1 MYFVKNRKFGFA
13 FVGALSAAAL
23 LAIAIFGIPTG
34 IDFTGGNLAEVK
46 YAGIRPDQPQVLTR
60 LVDAGI
66 TDASVRPVGIDG
78 YIVRMPSLSAEQQ
91 GALASAMSIGE
102 AKAEIV
108 RMTDVGPSIG
118 TELYRKS
125 VVAIILVVL
134 AILVYLAY
142 AFRSPK
148 LEKKGD
154 KEVVVD
160 DVSSWWYGLIAIIT
174 LAHDILIPVGMVAV
188 LGYTIGAQVDT
199 LFITALLTIL
209 GYSVNDTIVIFD
221 RVRENVRAN
230 ISAKTKETYAH
241 LVGRALSETYGRS
254 INTSLTTILALAAL
268 YVFGPEST
276 QLFALTLILGVVA
289 GTYSSI
295 MLAAPLLVTVHSR
308 KKQETKA

>member
-1 MYFVKNRKFGFA
+1 MYFVKNRKLGYA
-13 FVGALSAAAL
+13 FVGALSAAAF

-46 YAGIRPDQPQVLTR
+46 YAGIRPDQPQVLTQ

-78 YIVRMPSLSAEQQ
+78 YIVRMPSLSASQQ
-91 GALASAMSIGE
+91 GSLESVLTIGD
-102 AKAEIV
+102 AQADIV
-108 RMTDVGPSIG
+108 RMTDVGSSIG

-125 VVAIILVVL
+125 VVAIVLVVL
-134 AILVYLAY
+134 AILIYLAF
-142 AFRSPK
+142 AFRPPK

-154 KEVVVD
+154 KEIIVD

-230 ISAKTKETYAH
+230 ITAKTKETYAH
-241 LVGRALSETYGRS
+241 LVGKALSETYGRS
-254 INTSLTTILALAAL
+254 INTSLTTILALTAL
-268 YVFGPEST
+268 YFFGPEST

-295 MLAAPLLVTVHSR
+295 MLAAPLLVTMHGR
-308 KKQETKA
+308 KK

>member
-1 MYFVKNRKFGFA
+1 MYFVKNRKIGYA
-13 FVGALSAAAL
+13 FVGALSAAAF
-23 LAIAIFGIPTG
+23 LAISIFGIPTG

-46 YAGIRPDQPQVLTR
+46 YAGIRPDQPQVLTQ

-78 YIVRMPSLSAEQQ
+78 YIVRMPSLSAAQQ
-91 GALASAMSIGE
+91 GSLESVLTIGD
-102 AKAEIV
+102 AQADIV

-125 VVAIILVVL
+125 IVAIVLVVL
-134 AILVYLAY
+134 AILIYLAF
-142 AFRSPK
+142 AFRPPK

-154 KEVVVD
+154 KEIAVD

-230 ISAKTKETYAH
+230 YASKTKETYAH
-241 LVGRALSETYGRS
+241 LVGKALSETYGRS
-254 INTSLTTILALAAL
+254 INTSLTTILALVAL

-276 QLFALTLILGVVA
+276 QLFALTLIVGVVA

-295 MLAAPLLVTVHSR
+295 MLAAPLLVTVHS
-308 KKQETKA
+308 KKK

>member
-1 MYFVKNRKFGFA
+1 MYFVKNRTIGYA
-13 FVGALSAAAL
+13 FVGALSAAAF
-23 LAIAIFGIPTG
+23 LAISIFGIPTG

-46 YAGIRPDQPQVLTR
+46 YAGIRPDQPQVLTQ

-78 YIVRMPSLSAEQQ
+78 YIVRMPSLSAAQQ
-91 GALASAMSIGE
+91 SSLESVLTIGD
-102 AKAEIV
+102 AQADIV

-125 VVAIILVVL
+125 IVAIVLVVL
-134 AILVYLAY
+134 AILIYLAF
-142 AFRSPK
+142 AFRPPK

-154 KEVVVD
+154 KEIAVD

-230 ISAKTKETYAH
+230 YASKTKETYAH
-241 LVGRALSETYGRS
+241 LVGKALSETYGRS
-254 INTSLTTILALAAL
+254 INTSLTTILALVAL

-276 QLFALTLILGVVA
+276 QLFALTLIVGVVA

-295 MLAAPLLVTVHSR
+295 MLAAPLLVTVHGR
-308 KKQETKA
+308 KK